1 MPGRA
6 WGACSSTTFPER
18 DTPVVMGILM
28 LISVAVVLFQLITDV
43 LYAWLD
49 PRIRYE

>member
-1 MPGRA
+1 VNRG
-6 WGACSSTTFPER
+6 

-28 LISVAVVLFQLITDV
+28 IIALAVVLFQIVTDAT
-43 LYAWLD
+43 YAWLD